1 MSKKLFKQV
10 ASTDLLTNKELLT
23 LLSVEN
29 LTLNRLFNL
38 FPKKALKIIKHR
50 NFINFDIN
58 IYQSITYLDEIYP
71 ELLRTI
77 YDPPAILYYRGDLS
91 IMEKKCFAIVGARL
105 GTSYSNRAIN
115 KYCGILG
122 KETCIV
128 SGMAKGVD
136 SMAHIAA
143 LKHNISTIAVM
154 GTGITE
160 CYPKENY
167 NLKANIQKHG
177 LVLSE
182 FPPGHITKPYNFV
195 QRNRIIA
202 GMSEKV
208 IITEAK
214 KRSGSLITATIA
226 LENGREV
233 LALPGSINSEL
244 SQGTNELIDDGAQP
258 FLI

>member
-1 MSKKLFKQV
+1 MNKKLFKQI
-10 ASTDLLTNKELLT
+10 ASTELLTNKELLK
-23 LLSVEN
+23 LLDTEK
-29 LTLNRLFNL
+29 LTLNTLFNM
-38 FPKKALKIIKHR
+38 FPKKALKIIKSD
-50 NFINFDIN
+50 NFIKYNEEEF
-58 IYQSITYLDEIYP
+58 SAITYLDDEYP

-77 YDPPAILYYRGDLS
+77 YDPPAILYYIGNIKL
-91 IMEKKCFAIVGARL
+91 IKKRCQAIVGARL
-105 GTSYSNRAIN
+105 GTNYSSRAIN
-115 KYCGILG
+115 KYCGMLDD
-122 KETCIV
+122 ESCVV

-143 LKHNISTIAVM
+143 IRNGISTIAVM

-160 CYPKENY
+160 CYPKENLR
-167 NLKANIQKHG
+167 LKKNIERLG
-177 LVLSE
+177 LIISE
-182 FPPGHITKPYNFV
+182 FPPNHVTKPYNFV

-244 SQGTNELIDDGAQP
+244 SQGTNELINDGAQP